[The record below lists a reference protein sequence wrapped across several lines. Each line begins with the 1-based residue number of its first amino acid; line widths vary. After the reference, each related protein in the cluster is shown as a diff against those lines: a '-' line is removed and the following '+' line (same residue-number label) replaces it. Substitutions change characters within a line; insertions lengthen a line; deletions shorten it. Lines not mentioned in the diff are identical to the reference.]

1 MDPRP
6 YPQPI
11 VKFHIYIF
19 IGINDPIIINFV
31 SQIDFCLPISQ
42 TSVAENRDNNQKN

>member
-19 IGINDPIIINFV
+19 IGIQDPIISNFL
-31 SQIDFCLPISQ
+31 SQINFCLPISK
-42 TSVAENRDNNQKN
+42 TSVEENWNNDQKN